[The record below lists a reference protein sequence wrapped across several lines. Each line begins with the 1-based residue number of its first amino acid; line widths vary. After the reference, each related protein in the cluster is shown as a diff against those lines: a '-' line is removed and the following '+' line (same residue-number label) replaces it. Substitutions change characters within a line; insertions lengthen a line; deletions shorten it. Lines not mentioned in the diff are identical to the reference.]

1 MSDLKATSYD
11 EVPYESYPFSQSHP
25 DRLATIATLL
35 GLKPPPVGRC
45 RVLELGCAS
54 GGNLIPMALTLPET
68 TFLGIDLSRRQIADG
83 QRVVDTLGLK
93 NIELRQQSILDVTPE
108 MGRFDYIICHGIY
121 SWVPPSVQDK
131 ILDICRDNLAPDGV
145 AYVSYNTFPGWHM
158 RSMIRRM
165 MLYHASHFQQP
176 QARLQQARALLD
188 FLVQSA
194 GQENSPYSA
203 ILKSE
208 VEIVRNSRDSY
219 LFHDHLEEC
228 NDPIYFYEFV
238 ERVNAKGLRYLGE
251 ADLSVMVPRNFRPEV
266 EQVLQRLSTDIIHTE
281 QYMDFVRNRMFR
293 QTLLC
298 HQGLTPIY
306 GVTPER
312 LLGLYVA
319 SPAKP
324 VSATPDIHSNAP
336 EEFRG
341 LGDIT
346 LTSQEPLVKAA
357 MTHLAEGWPREVPFE
372 VLRDTA
378 RARLDAPI
386 IADEITAVR
395 DTQRLGECLLTF
407 YTSASTRLVDFHVYP
422 TPMQLDISERPVASP
437 LARLQAEAGNNV
449 TNLRHELITLEHFNR
464 HVVRHLDGTR
474 DRAAL
479 LDILAELVA
488 KDVLTIRSGD
498 AVIRDAP
505 IVRGHLSTALEA
517 QLPRLARLALLV
529 G

>member
-1 MSDLKATSYD
+1 MREPKATSYD
-11 EVPYESYPFSQSHP
+11 EVPYESYPFAQSHP
-25 DRLATIATLL
+25 DRLATVATLL
-35 GLKPPPVGRC
+35 GLKPPPVDRC

-54 GGNLIPMALTLPET
+54 GGNLIPMALTVPES

-83 QRVVDTLGLK
+83 RRVVDALGLK
-93 NIELRQQSILDVTPE
+93 NIELRHQSILDVTPE
-108 MGRFDYIICHGIY
+108 TGRFDYVVCHGIY
-121 SWVPPSVQDK
+121 SWVPPAVQDK
-131 ILDICRDNLAPDGV
+131 ILDICRQNLAPSGV
-145 AYVSYNTFPGWHM
+145 AYVSYNTYPGWHM

-188 FLVQSA
+188 FLVESA
-194 GQENSPYSA
+194 GTENSPYSA

-238 ERVNAKGLRYLGE
+238 ERVTAKRLRYLGE
-251 ADLSVMVPRNFRPEV
+251 ADISVMVPRNFRPEV

-298 HQGLTPIY
+298 HQDLTPVY
-306 GVTPER
+306 GLKPER
-312 LLGLYVA
+312 LLGLYMA

-324 VSATPDIHSNAP
+324 VSAQPDIYSTAA
-336 EEFRG
+336 EQFRG
-341 LGDIT
+341 LGEIT

-357 MTHLAEGWPREVPFE
+357 MVHLADVWPREVRFE
-372 VLRDTA
+372 ELRDAA
-378 RARLDAPI
+378 RQRLDAPI
-386 IADEITAVR
+386 IADEITAAR

-407 YTSASTRLVDFHVYP
+407 YTSASTRLIELHVHP
-422 TPMQLDISERPVASP
+422 TPLKLQLSDRPVASP

-449 TNLRHELITLEHFNR
+449 TNLRHEVITLEHFNR
-464 HVVRHLDGTR
+464 HVVRQLDGTH

-479 LDILAELVA
+479 VDILTELVA
-488 KDVLTIRSGD
+488 QDVLSMRDGD
-498 AVIRDAP
+498 VVIRDVAT
-505 IVRGHLSTALEA
+505 IRQHLRTALDA
-517 QLPRLARLALLV
+517 QLPRLARLALLI